1 MEGDSGNK
9 WKIASYWNHAGV
21 MEPSKP
27 PWRPAAS
34 TASATKE
41 HQGPST
47 PVRPFWPQQKTYRLT
62 VPPQYVSP
70 EDLVAA
76 LPKRLRM
83 PKPQDVITYHII
95 APPPGAS
102 QMATRKATPSAAVES
117 KKPAK

>member
-1 MEGDSGNK
+1 MEDEYGNK
-9 WKIASYWNHAGV
+9 WKIASYWNHAGA
-21 MEPSKP
+21 MEPSRP

-34 TASATKE
+34 IASATKE
-41 HQGPST
+41 HQGPCT

-76 LPKRLRM
+76 LPKRQRM
-83 PKPQDVITYHII
+83 PKPQDVITHHITE
-95 APPPGAS
+95 PSPGAS
-102 QMATRKATPSAAVES
+102 QVATRKATPFTAVES

>member
-1 MEGDSGNK
+1 M
-9 WKIASYWNHAGV
+9 ASYCSHADV
-21 MEPSKP
+21 MESSRP